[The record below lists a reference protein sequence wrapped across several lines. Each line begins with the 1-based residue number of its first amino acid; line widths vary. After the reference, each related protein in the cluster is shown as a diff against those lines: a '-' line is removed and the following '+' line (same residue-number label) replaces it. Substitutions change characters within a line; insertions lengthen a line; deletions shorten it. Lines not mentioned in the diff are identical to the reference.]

1 MKKVRITVTKVLY
14 FKDLLEKDENPT
26 SHACDMKLGQ
36 VFISQD
42 GSRPAGFCE
51 SAWSSISEVVM
62 NFACG
67 REDIYDAGK
76 KNRILLAMVSCNEGF
91 RPVSFLIGALS
102 EDAE

>member
-14 FKDLLEKDENPT
+14 FKDLLKKDENPI

-91 RPVSFLIGALS
+91 RPVSFLIKALS